1 MVLNSEELIALN
13 AVIDNV
19 PIYGLQLKDKDLEEK
34 QRVCDVIDSLQKK
47 EIIIE
52 KSFTDKGFVMM
63 KLLEEYKKSKIH
75 IFINKLRVVPIDDDN
90 VIVIELRNDN
100 EFLISR
106 IQKVALE
113 KKFIE
118 ASKFLQQSSRKRFI
132 PYANEKMS
140 KKELEEELD
149 DSKWEEVLLIQKH
162 EEKNMFLNKLYFMND
177 NIGYCYDYISEEK
190 TKKEPRDIRI
200 ELMDILEIGGQ

>member
-75 IFINKLRVVPIDDDN
+75 IFINKLRLVPIDDDN

-113 KKFIE
+113 KK
-118 ASKFLQQSSRKRFI
+118 L
-132 PYANEKMS
+132 NES
-140 KKELEEELD
+140 
-149 DSKWEEVLLIQKH
+149 
-162 EEKNMFLNKLYFMND
+162 
-177 NIGYCYDYISEEK
+177 
-190 TKKEPRDIRI
+190 
-200 ELMDILEIGGQ
+200 